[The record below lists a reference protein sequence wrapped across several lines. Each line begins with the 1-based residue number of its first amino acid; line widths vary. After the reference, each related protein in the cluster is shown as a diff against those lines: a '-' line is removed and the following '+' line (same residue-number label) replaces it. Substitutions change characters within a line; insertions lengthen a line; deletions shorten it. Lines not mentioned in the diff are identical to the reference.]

1 MHDEHVTLT
10 REALYDKVWKTP
22 MSRLAA
28 EFGISDVALA
38 KIRKKLDVPIPGR
51 GYWARVTNGQKVK
64 QPKLSKLRVGARA
77 EFTIAKREPRDPSA
91 PKEQPD
97 VPDVVVADS
106 LAGAHPAV
114 RKLSSLLDG
123 REPGRAKTL
132 YLRGD
137 SEATVRLGE
146 KTKRRALLILDAVLK
161 ALEARGHS
169 ATFKVPKDAWS
180 PHDLEVK
187 IGSETVKLFI
197 AEPLTRTEH
206 KLTPKEEA
214 DRIRYGRSL
223 FAPKHDFDPSGRLSL
238 RARGHYAK
246 SRRWSDGMR
255 QQLEDV
261 LGTVVLGIED
271 VARRT
276 AERRAEFEE
285 SDRRYKEEER
295 RRQTKQVLHNYEQAL
310 SDELERSAEDLR
322 RAMAIRELL
331 HAVENAPVPN
341 GKADAVNA
349 WLAWAA
355 AVADEIDPRTDA
367 ARPARVVKP
376 DPSAMSEEEFKYWRD
391 WPESEKRVSAYSPG
405 FEPWS
410 V

>member
-1 MHDEHVTLT
+1 MDEHVTLT
-10 REALYDKVWKTP
+10 REALYEKVWKTP

-38 KIRKKLDVPIPGR
+38 KICKKLDVPIPGR

-64 QPKLSKLRVGARA
+64 QPKLPKLREHTRT

-91 PKEQPD
+91 PKKEQPE
-97 VPDVVVADS
+97 VPSVVVADS
-106 LAGAHPAV
+106 LTGAHPAV

-137 SEATVRLGE
+137 FEATVRLGE
-146 KTKRRALLILDAVLK
+146 KTKRRALLILDALLR
-161 ALEARGHS
+161 ALEERGHA
-169 ATFKVPKDAWS
+169 ATFKVPKDAWT

-187 IGSETVKLFI
+187 VGSETVKLFI

-214 DRIRYGRSL
+214 DRIRYGSSL

-246 SRRWSDGMR
+246 SRRWSDGIR
-255 QQLEDV
+255 QRLEDV
-261 LGTVVLGIED
+261 LGTIVLGIED

-276 AERRAEFEE
+276 AMRRAEFEE
-285 SDRRYKEEER
+285 SERRYEEEER
-295 RRQTKQVLHNYEQAL
+295 RRQTKKVLCNYEQAL
-310 SDELERSAEDLR
+310 GDELEQAAEDLR
-322 RAMAIRELL
+322 RATAIRELL
-331 HAVENAPVPN
+331 HAVANAPVRD
-341 GKADAVNA
+341 GKADAVHD

-355 AVADEIDPRTDA
+355 ARADEIDPRTDA
-367 ARPARVVKP
+367 ARAARIVKP
-376 DPSAMSEEEFKYWRD
+376 DTVAMSEDEFKYWRD
-391 WPESEKRVSAYSPG
+391 WPESAKRVSAYSPG